1 MMTIKIVTDST
12 ADLPKSLLEELG
24 IQIVPLKIHFGEES
38 YLDSITLTSDQ
49 FYEKLASSDRLP
61 TTSQP
66 SPIDFT
72 DVYERIA
79 QEGGTQIL
87 SIHLSGSLS
96 GTVQTASIAAGMVE
110 DKVRVHVL
118 DSKIAAYPLGMVVI
132 AAARAAREG
141 KSLAACIEAA
151 EKAISTQRA
160 FFVVDTLTY
169 LQKGGRIG
177 KASALVGSLLNVK
190 PILTIDETGT
200 VAPVEKIRGKKKAVA
215 RILEMAKEYAGDNP
229 VVAAAIYSTGEEEA
243 RVLAEEVGSQLN
255 VVEPVAIG
263 QLGPVIGTYGGPGL
277 LAVSLY
283 KIE

>member
-1 MMTIKIVTDST
+1 MTIKIVTDST
-12 ADLPKSLLEELG
+12 ADLPKGLLEELD

-49 FYEKLASSDRLP
+49 FYEKLASSEKLP

-79 QEGGTQIL
+79 EEGDAEIL

-118 DSKIAAYPLGMVVI
+118 DSKIASYALGMVVI
-132 AAARAAREG
+132 EAARAAREG
-141 KSLAACIEAA
+141 KTLAACLEAA
-151 EKAISTQRA
+151 ERVIQTQRV
-160 FFVVDTLTY
+160 FFVLDTLTY

-215 RILEMAKEYAGDNP
+215 RIIEMVKEYAGDSS

-243 RVLAEEVGSQLN
+243 KVLAEEVARALN
-255 VVEPVAIG
+255 VVESVAIG

-277 LAVSLY
+277 LAVSVY
-283 KIE
+283 KV